1 MLDVT
6 KLSKEERRFVT
17 GIINRLDSGDA
28 KGIGTELLGEL
39 SAGWSSFLIGY

>member
-17 GIINRLDSGDA
+17 GIINRLDSGMPRA
-28 KGIGTELLGEL
+28 LAQNCSEISCKR
-39 SAGWSSFLIGY
+39 